1 MLFSHSPSC
10 TLTSDEAHRLSAL
23 RQYNI
28 LGTAKDSQF
37 DDITQIASCLTGCPI
52 ALITFIDET
61 RTWIKSS
68 QGMDLSEVPRES
80 SLCAMT
86 IGGKE
91 LFEIPDTLQDP
102 RTFEHAMVLQAPF
115 IRYYAGVPLTTS
127 EGFNIGTLCV
137 LDYIPRQLETSQV
150 TALYGLARR
159 ILDQLE
165 TKRSYAQLSR
175 ILDGGQDGFW
185 EWDMV
190 SGYIQTSDSFAHMLG
205 YLPEEIPASLAGW
218 DKLIHPVDKQ
228 KVESLFFEALEEGQD
243 HHTFEYR
250 FRAKDGSWRWV
261 LDRGK
266 VIQRDKEGK
275 PLLASGT
282 YTDVDSRVRTEM
294 ALFKSR
300 KELAKSLDVISRNHN
315 LLNGLRDIQ
324 DVFIASPDNRE
335 AFDQLLKLLLD
346 FTGSEY
352 GFIGEV
358 LHSDK
363 GLPYLKTHAQ
373 TNISWDEET
382 RKFYEE
388 NAPGGLEFTN
398 LKTLFGAVMTSGDV
412 VISNSP
418 GTDPRRGGLPP
429 GHPPLDRFLGIPI
442 KVGGQFVG
450 MVGLANR
457 SGGYDR
463 SVVNEVKP
471 ILATYGNL
479 ISARR
484 ERIKRELAEK
494 RAQQASTN
502 ARRAAEK
509 ANRAKDAFLATMS
522 HEIRTP
528 MNGVVGMADLL
539 SNDPAFPE
547 CYTDHI
553 KVIRDSSLSLL
564 RIIDD
569 VLDFSKIESGHLSL
583 DIIPCSV
590 SDIVVA
596 VCSNFSAMVKEK
608 RLILNSRVDAAVPDL
623 VSLDPTRV
631 RQVLMNLV
639 GNAVKFSSNRPGITA
654 EVAVDVSIC
663 DSAGQKPVLT
673 FCVVDNGI
681 GMSPHTIENLSKPFS
696 QADNS
701 ITRRFGGTGL
711 GLSITRS
718 LLQLMGGQLSFESA
732 LDKGSR
738 FTACIPIK
746 EDTNDDGLE
755 DIDLYGVNCLFIA
768 KGDEKY
774 PELVSQLKSAGINVV
789 VAPDLAA
796 VQQQVETGSDW
807 VILRF
812 VDETKPDVKH
822 LLDDFAG
829 LTNLRQVVIAEG
841 RRHEPR
847 IVGDDIVILD
857 AESLSRGVL
866 LRSIAIA
873 VNRSSPQV
881 HWGNSYTAINSSVLP
896 LAASGDAASI
906 LIAEDDAVNRQV
918 ITRQLELLGFTA
930 EIAVNGEEALAK
942 WRTGNFELLLAD
954 LHMPIMDGY
963 SLAKAIRREEPSGQH
978 LPILA
983 FTANALKGE
992 MKKALRVGMDGY
1004 LTKPI
1009 QIAQLRAALLEWLPS
1024 CRDHSS

>member
-1 MLFSHSPSC
+1 MLFSDSPSC

-52 ALITFIDET
+52 ALITFIDEH

-68 QGMDLSEVPRES
+68 LGMDLSEVPRES

-137 LDYIPRQLETSQV
+137 LDYLPRQLGASQV

-159 ILDQLE
+159 ILDHLE
-165 TKRSYAQLSR
+165 TQRSFEQLNR
-175 ILDGGQDGFW
+175 IIDASEDGFW
-185 EWDMV
+185 DWDMV
-190 SGYIQTSDSFAHMLG
+190 TGYIHTSDSFAHMLG
-205 YLPEEIPASLAGW
+205 YLPEEIPPSLAGW

-228 KVESLFFEALEEGQD
+228 KVESTFFEALEEGQD

-266 VIQRDKEGK
+266 VIKRDKEGK

-294 ALFKSR
+294 ALFKNQ
-300 KELAKSLDVISRNHN
+300 KELAISLDVINRNQN
-315 LLNGLRDIQ
+315 LLNALRDVQ
-324 DVFIASPDNRE
+324 DVFIACPDDRE
-335 AFDQLLKLLLD
+335 AFDRLLKLLLD

-363 GLPYLKTHAQ
+363 GLPYLKTHAL
-373 TNISWDEET
+373 TNISWDEAT

-398 LKTLFGAVMTSGDV
+398 LKTLFGAVMTSGDL

-484 ERIKRELAEK
+484 ERLKRELAEK

-502 ARRAAEK
+502 ARRAAEQ
-509 ANRAKDAFLATMS
+509 ANSAKDAFLATMS

-569 VLDFSKIESGHLSL
+569 VLDFSKIESGHFSL

-590 SDIVVA
+590 SDIVVG
-596 VCSNFSAMVKEK
+596 VCSNFSPMVKEK
-608 RLILNSRVDAAVPDL
+608 TLILNSRVDAAVPDL
-623 VSLDPTRV
+623 VSLDPNRV

-681 GMSPHTIENLSKPFS
+681 GMPPDTIENLSKPFS

-711 GLSITRS
+711 GLSIIRS

-746 EDTNDDGLE
+746 EDTNDDKIE
-755 DIDLYGVNCLFIA
+755 NIDLYGVNCLFIA
-768 KGDEKY
+768 KGADKY
-774 PELVSQLKSAGINVV
+774 PELVSQLESAGINLV
-789 VAPDLAA
+789 VALDLAA
-796 VQQQVETGSDW
+796 AQKQAETGSDW

-822 LLDDFAG
+822 ILDDFAG
-829 LTNLRQVVIAEG
+829 LANLRQVVIAEG

-881 HWGNSYTAINSSVLP
+881 HWCNNYTAINSSVLP
-896 LAASGDAASI
+896 LAGSGDAASI
-906 LIAEDDAVNRQV
+906 LIAEDDAVNGQV

-1009 QIAQLRAALLEWLPS
+1009 QVAQLRAALLEWLPS